1 MTKEMA
7 QSMDRWLK
15 WAQFCV
21 ALTALIAAMTY
32 AGQRSERD
40 EQQTRSLER
49 MAAEMGE
56 IRKEAQQGSQEARV
70 LTERLRGLE
79 ERVTRIER
87 R

>member
-49 MAAEMGE
+49 MAVEMGE

>member
-1 MTKEMA
+1 ME
-7 QSMDRWLK
+7 RWLK

-21 ALTALIAAMTY
+21 ALTALIAALTY

-49 MAAEMGE
+49 MAVEMGE

>member
-21 ALTALIAAMTY
+21 ALTALIAALTY

-49 MAAEMGE
+49 MAVEMGE